1 MIELGKSID
10 EIEIGEEASFTK
22 TISESDVY
30 LFAGITG
37 DFNPLHVNDEYAQ
50 KTQFGE
56 RIAHGGI
63 TLSFVAPILG
73 MQLPGV
79 GTIALE
85 LSGKFLAPVKFGD
98 TITVTA
104 KVTAKDESKNRVSL
118 SVIWANQEGT
128 TVCIGE
134 TTVIPPVKEKSGY
147 L

>member
-63 TLSFVAPILG
+63 TLSFVAPIS
-73 MQLPGV
+73 
-79 GTIALE
+79 LE